1 VWCRSDKTIP
11 KVGIASGGAL
21 PSPSAAPMVNARGNE
36 GDPLIILS
44 DQHYFAVLS
53 GLSSLFTD
61 FDSRALAP
69 GPRYPGMPGDGDR
82 RS

>member
-1 VWCRSDKTIP
+1 
-11 KVGIASGGAL
+11 
-21 PSPSAAPMVNARGNE
+21 MVNARGNE

-61 FDSRALAP
+61 FYSRALAP